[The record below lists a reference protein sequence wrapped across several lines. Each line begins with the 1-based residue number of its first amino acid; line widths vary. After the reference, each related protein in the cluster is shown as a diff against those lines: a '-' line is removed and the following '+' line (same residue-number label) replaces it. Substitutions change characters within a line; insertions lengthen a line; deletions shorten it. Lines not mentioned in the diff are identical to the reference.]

1 MLSQNRPKRTNS
13 VTGMQTADQKLYYP
27 VWLSI
32 PEFLMKSLALKT
44 KHAVSDSIA
53 GGGFN
58 LAQLSG
64 HNLA

>member
-1 MLSQNRPKRTNS
+1 
-13 VTGMQTADQKLYYP
+13 
-27 VWLSI
+27 
-32 PEFLMKSLALKT
+32 MKSLALKT